1 MRKGAGIIAVA
12 LLVVTAA
19 CGGGG
24 GDEKARKSEPTTTV
38 AQRNQEPTTTVA
50 QRNQEFALGERAQFT
65 SGASAAVYAYQQPVA
80 TTGPQPAD
88 AQNPPGYV
96 WAAADTEF
104 CAPRSQGLTVNDRL
118 WTLVYAD
125 NTRAEASGTGYD
137 NFPKPGFPFGDVPL
151 TPGGCVR
158 GWITNAVRPDVRPT
172 AVVITQAAAQPRW
185 LVA

>member
-65 SGASAAVYAYQQPVA
+65 SGASAAVYATSNLWLPLVRS
-80 TTGPQPAD
+80 PQML
-88 AQNPPGYV
+88 
-96 WAAADTEF
+96 
-104 CAPRSQGLTVNDRL
+104 R
-118 WTLVYAD
+118 
-125 NTRAEASGTGYD
+125 
-137 NFPKPGFPFGDVPL
+137 
-151 TPGGCVR
+151 
-158 GWITNAVRPDVRPT
+158 IRPDTCGRRRILSS
-172 AVVITQAAAQPRW
+172 ARRARKG
-185 LVA
+185 